1 MHRCHALIVPRAL
14 PVLQLF
20 PVAFRQISSETAAN
34 IIPIITC
41 PQMSSAQVIKIRKGL
56 ANRTA
61 VTDKCLSL

>member
-20 PVAFRQISSETAAN
+20 PVAFRQLSSETAAN

-41 PQMSSAQVIKIRKGL
+41 PQMSSAQVINKKWS
-56 ANRTA
+56 
-61 VTDKCLSL
+61 DK